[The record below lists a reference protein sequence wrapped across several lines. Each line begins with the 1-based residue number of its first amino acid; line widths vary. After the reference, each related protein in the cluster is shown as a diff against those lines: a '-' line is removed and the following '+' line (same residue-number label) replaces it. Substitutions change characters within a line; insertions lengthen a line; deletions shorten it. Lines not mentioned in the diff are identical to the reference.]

1 MSSRRNPHRQGLVTV
16 AIIAAAAALIALVA
30 ALPDP
35 NLDRSLLEN
44 WNPVGLVIAG
54 ITAALCVVAVIGW
67 LVSAAVAWDLKSSTS
82 RNRSEIAQSREPQR
96 SADDEAEGSSGRAR
110 VSRDELTPEGP
121 RNPQE

>member
-1 MSSRRNPHRQGLVTV
+1 MPGQRNRHRQGLV
-16 AIIAAAAALIALVA
+16 AIAVISGAAALIALVA

-35 NLDRSLLEN
+35 SLDRSLLEN

-82 RNRSEIAQSREPQR
+82 RNRSELAQFREPQPAV
-96 SADDEAEGSSGRAR
+96 ADDAEGSSGGAR
-110 VSRDELTPEGP
+110 RRL
-121 RNPQE
+121 